1 MTAVIGSKGVFIRG
15 WPRILAEANPH
26 AKPLEL
32 FLATRRGNNRN
43 MEYDFVVIGGGSA
56 GYAGARTAVE
66 LGLKTAVIEGGK
78 EIGGL
83 CILRGCM
90 PSKTLLESA
99 HRFRVLKRAGEFGLS
114 CGTPEF
120 NASAIIARK
129 NRLIAEFADYRR
141 RQLESGRFD
150 FHRGRAEFL
159 DSHTVRIHGPDGQ
172 TATLK
177 SRTFLIATGSEI
189 GFPPVPGLAES
200 RCLTS
205 DELLELERIPESL
218 IVLGAGP
225 VGLEMASYCRA
236 FGSKVT
242 IVQRSSHILKS
253 VDPDV
258 SSALEESMRRDGIE
272 IFTNTGL
279 LHVSD
284 DGQCARVS
292 FDHGEQVKHLEATR
306 VLNALGR
313 KPRLE
318 GFETLRLATSHGRLA
333 VNSDQSTSHPH
344 IFAAGDVCG
353 GLEVVHIAIQQ
364 GEIAAHSAAIKLGH
378 SHGPPRQMDY
388 RLKLFAVFSEPQ
400 LATVGATEA
409 ELLASGMEFLA
420 ASYPFNDHGKS
431 LVMGETEGFV
441 KLIANRHSGEI
452 LGASVV
458 GPEASDLIHEVV
470 VAMHYR
476 ANVRDFAAIPHY
488 HPTLSEIWTYP
499 AEEIAGNLVTH

>member
-1 MTAVIGSKGVFIRG
+1 MI
-15 WPRILAEANPH
+15 P
-26 AKPLEL
+26 
-32 FLATRRGNNRN
+32 
-43 MEYDFVVIGGGSA
+43 MEYDFVVVGGGSA
-56 GYAGARTAVE
+56 GYAGARTAVG
-66 LGLKTAVIEGGK
+66 LGLKTAVIESGN

-99 HRFRVLKRAGEFGLS
+99 RRFRVLKRAGEFGLS
-114 CGTPEF
+114 CGTPDF
-120 NASAIIARK
+120 NAASIIGRK
-129 NRLIAEFADYRR
+129 NRLVAEFADYRR
-141 RQLESGRFD
+141 GQLESGKFD
-150 FHRGRAEFL
+150 FHRGQAEFL
-159 DSHTVRIHGPDGQ
+159 DKHTIRVHTPDGH
-172 TATLK
+172 TSTLQGK
-177 SRTFLIATGSEI
+177 TFLIATGSEI

-205 DELLELERIPESL
+205 DELLDLERIPESL

-242 IVQRSSHILKS
+242 IIQRSSHILKS
-253 VDPDV
+253 VDSDV
-258 SSALEESMRRDGIE
+258 SSTLEESMRRDGIE

-279 LHVSD
+279 LHVAD
-284 DGQCARVS
+284 DGHCARVS
-292 FDHGEQVKHLEATR
+292 FEHGEQLKHLEAAR
-306 VLNALGR
+306 ILNALGR
-313 KPRLE
+313 KPRLV
-318 GFETLRLATSHGRLA
+318 GLETLGLVTSHGRIA
-333 VNSDQSTSHPH
+333 VNVEQSTSQSH

-364 GEIAAHSAAIKLGH
+364 GEIAAHNAAIQLGRE
-378 SHGPPRQMDY
+378 HGAPRMMDY

-400 LATVGATEA
+400 LATVGATENELRAA
-409 ELLASGMEFLA
+409 EVEFLS

-441 KLIANRHSGEI
+441 KLIAHRHSGEI

-458 GPEASDLIHEVV
+458 GPEASDLIHEIV
-470 VAMHYR
+470 VAMNYR
-476 ANVRDFAAIPHY
+476 ATVRDFAAIPHY

-499 AEEIAGNLVTH
+499 AEEIAENLSS